1 MADLIFDLAA
11 KAGVSPDQAAKGVG
25 AILAL
30 LKDKLPAVIFSQV
43 QSAIPNASNM
53 MAAAEAPQEGPG
65 GEILGAV
72 SGVVSKLVVVVGAGE
87 LASRFTQLGFSA
99 DQLKHFLP
107 GVLEFLKGKLPAD
120 VVKQV
125 SALLPGV
132 GTEG

>member
-1 MADLIFDLAA
+1 MADLIPDLAA

-30 LKDKLPAVIFSQV
+30 LKDKLPAGSFSQV
-43 QSAIPNASNM
+43 QSAIPDASNL
-53 MAAAEAPQEGPG
+53 MAAAQTPQESPG
-65 GEILGAV
+65 GGFLGAV
-72 SGVVSKLVVVVGAGE
+72 GGVVSKLVGGGAGA

-99 DQLKHFLP
+99 DQLKQFLP